1 MNVVVVNVMLFL
13 DMCLFLCQLLLLI
26 VVYEVKKYYVIF
38 LFFIVDQLY
47 VIVYFF
53 IVGEWRE
60 CDIYN
65 FFN

>member
-38 LFFIVDQLY
+38 VSCFQNK
-47 VIVYFF
+47 
-53 IVGEWRE
+53 VGL
-60 CDIYN
+60 
-65 FFN
+65 